1 MKELYIGD
9 YVYDE
14 GVAKK
19 QDKYP
24 KQIQE
29 PEYSLETRIALGM
42 VFLVTLVSLFV
53 FIDQN
58 YWLVTGK
65 WLALSIG

>member
-1 MKELYIGD
+1 MKDLYIGD

-14 GVAKK
+14 GVSKK

-24 KQIQE
+24 KQVQE

-53 FIDQN
+53 FIHYN
-58 YWLVTGK
+58 H
-65 WLALSIG
+65 